1 MTKNY
6 KAAIGQKLLNSLLEQ
21 CSMSSIEVELFEGSL
36 LDQYI
41 IHADKRITIK
51 GIKPRQYILI
61 YEQYVNP
68 WRSENIACFSDD
80 ENLAD
85 KLRAAAT
92 A

>member
-1 MTKNY
+1 MAKDY
-6 KAAIGQKLLNSLLEQ
+6 KATTGQKLLNSLLDH
-21 CSMSSIEVELFEGSL
+21 CSENNIDVEMFQDSL

-41 IHADKRITIK
+41 IHADKRITVK

-68 WRSENIACFSDD
+68 WSSENIACFSDD

-85 KLRAAAT
+85 ELRARASY
-92 A
+92 

>member
-1 MTKNY
+1 MARNY
-6 KAAIGQKLLNSLLEQ
+6 KAAIEQKLLNKLLEQ
-21 CSMSSIEVELFEGSL
+21 CSMSNIEVEFFEGSL

-61 YEQYVNP
+61 FEKYLNC
-68 WRSENIACFSDD
+68 WSSENIACFSDD
-80 ENLAD
+80 EKLAD
-85 KLRAAAT
+85 ELRAAAS